1 MSLCVN
7 DRLFSAT
14 CKWRIC
20 GAVINT
26 DEKPKCLK
34 KVSSSLRMR
43 SIIFSVIEAAETHV
57 ADSAVACYRLFVF
70 VAVFQRQ
77 SGCVRSTGPSVPTST
92 SATRCRSSATRRLT
106 VSTIPTSGTA
116 SVSSVQ
122 CNLGVKKAQP
132 LPEIT
137 CDGCRLCT
145 MLLPITCTVNTP
157 LDYRPTVFVLACKS
171 RYTLPIFIL
180 NMQCWAKMTS
190 ALCSK

>member
-70 VAVFQRQ
+70 VAVFQRR

-122 CNLGVKKAQP
+122 CNLGVKRHSH
-132 LPEIT
+132 
-137 CDGCRLCT
+137 CRRSPVMDVDSVPCCY
-145 MLLPITCTVNTP
+145 LL
-157 LDYRPTVFVLACKS
+157 LA
-171 RYTLPIFIL
+171 L
-180 NMQCWAKMTS
+180 
-190 ALCSK
+190 